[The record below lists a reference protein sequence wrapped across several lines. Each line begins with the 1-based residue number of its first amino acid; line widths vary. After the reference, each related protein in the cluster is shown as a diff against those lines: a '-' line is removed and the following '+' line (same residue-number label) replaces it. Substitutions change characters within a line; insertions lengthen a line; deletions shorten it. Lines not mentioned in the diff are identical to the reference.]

1 MSRTASHPI
10 VARNTTAAST
20 SQRRIG
26 ARLLTPGIRPVSSAR
41 GGGPVADLRL
51 LRHADRL
58 ERRDPGRVGARVRR
72 RAPRR
77 TAVSLPRAR
86 ASAGSRRQALLSR
99 GVDRGDARAWRA
111 RSRGGRTRALAAEL
125 APVPGGAG
133 RAPPSPR
140 ERLEARDPVQHR
152 PRLHRRLA
160 GADRRSVRARDRGFR
175 DRLVQACARPLAG
188 LRARDRPATGRPRRG
203 EPLPRHRSGQ
213 RARPHVD
220 LDQPPRRDRR
230 PRADTG
236 ALRSHTAA
244 RGAGGGRRVSVEIR
258 EPRADVAAQI
268 ADLLNE
274 HAQAAFGETEI
285 AAAEVRHWF
294 TLPEIWIRVA
304 ERDGGLVGYVDAV
317 PRGKDDATELDV
329 RALDPA
335 AAEALLRA
343 GEEHAKTP
351 LLRVVVL
358 GDDPVL
364 RSVVEDA
371 GWRPVRHSYQM
382 RIELG
387 EDPPEPRWPNGIS
400 VRALQP
406 DDERRVYEANTLAFE
421 DDWHFRPEPFDRW
434 RDDNFGRENFDH
446 SLSWLAE
453 NGEQL
458 AGFSLNG
465 WHFSGD
471 PAFGWV
477 QILGVLPRWRRRGL
491 ATALLHQSFREFR

>member
-1 MSRTASHPI
+1 
-10 VARNTTAAST
+10 
-20 SQRRIG
+20 
-26 ARLLTPGIRPVSSAR
+26 
-41 GGGPVADLRL
+41 
-51 LRHADRL
+51 
-58 ERRDPGRVGARVRR
+58 
-72 RAPRR
+72 
-77 TAVSLPRAR
+77 
-86 ASAGSRRQALLSR
+86 
-99 GVDRGDARAWRA
+99 
-111 RSRGGRTRALAAEL
+111 
-125 APVPGGAG
+125 
-133 RAPPSPR
+133 
-140 ERLEARDPVQHR
+140 
-152 PRLHRRLA
+152 
-160 GADRRSVRARDRGFR
+160 
-175 DRLVQACARPLAG
+175 
-188 LRARDRPATGRPRRG
+188 
-203 EPLPRHRSGQ
+203 
-213 RARPHVD
+213 
-220 LDQPPRRDRR
+220 
-230 PRADTG
+230 
-236 ALRSHTAA
+236 
-244 RGAGGGRRVSVEIR
+244 VSVKIC

-364 RSVVEDA
+364 RSVVEDT

-406 DDERRVYEANTLAFE
+406 DDERRVYEANTLAFA

-471 PAFGWV
+471 PTFGWV

-491 ATALLHQSFREFR
+491 ATALLQQSFRDFRRRGATRVGLGVDAQNTTGAVALYERVGMHVARRNDTYEKRLS

>member
-1 MSRTASHPI
+1 MSRTASQPI
-10 VARNTTAAST
+10 VARNTTAASA

-26 ARLLTPGIRPVSSAR
+26 ARLLTPGIRAVSSAR
-41 GGGPVADLRL
+41 GGRPVADLRL

-58 ERRDPGRVGARVRR
+58 ERRHPGRAGACVRR
-72 RAPRR
+72 GAGRRSPRP
-77 TAVSLPRAR
+77 LPRAR
-86 ASAGSRRQALLSR
+86 AEAGSRRQALVSR
-99 GVDRGDARAWRA
+99 GADRGDARARRA
-111 RSRGGRTRALAAEL
+111 RRRGGRACALAAEL
-125 APVPGGAG
+125 AAVPGGSR
-133 RAPPSPR
+133 RASASPR
-140 ERLEARDPVQHR
+140 QRLEARDPLQHR

-160 GADRRSVRARDRGFR
+160 GADRRSVRARGRGFR

-188 LRARDRPATGRPRRG
+188 FRARGRPVTERARRG
-203 EPLPRHRSGQ
+203 ESLPRHRSRQ
-213 RARPHVD
+213 RARPQVD
-220 LDQPPRRDRR
+220 LDQPPRRDRG
-230 PRADTG
+230 PKADTG
-236 ALRSHTAA
+236 ALRSRAAA
-244 RGAGGGRRVSVEIR
+244 RGAGGDRRVSVEIR

-268 ADLLNE
+268 AVLLNE

-294 TLPEIWIRVA
+294 
-304 ERDGGLVGYVDAV
+304 
-317 PRGKDDATELDV
+317 
-329 RALDPA
+329 
-335 AAEALLRA
+335 
-343 GEEHAKTP
+343 
-351 LLRVVVL
+351 
-358 GDDPVL
+358 
-364 RSVVEDA
+364 
-371 GWRPVRHSYQM
+371 QM

-406 DDERRVYEANTLAFE
+406 DDERRVYEANTLAFA

-471 PAFGWV
+471 PTFGWV

-491 ATALLHQSFREFR
+491 ATALLHQSFRDFRRRGATRVGLGVDAQNTTGAVKLYERVGMHVARRNDTYEKRLS